1 MKSLFLAGIG
11 SMCGG
16 MLRYAISIL
25 MIGRQIWGFPIGTLL
40 INLTG
45 CLLMGILLAFSARN
59 PALKTW
65 LPLLGIGLLGGFT
78 TFSAFSAEAVS
89 MLENGKLNALFW
101 YILISVGGGIALT
114 WLAYSAVLKD

>member
-1 MKSLFLAGIG
+1 
-11 SMCGG
+11 
-16 MLRYAISIL
+16 
-25 MIGRQIWGFPIGTLL
+25 
-40 INLTG
+40 
-45 CLLMGILLAFSARN
+45 
-59 PALKTW
+59 
-65 LPLLGIGLLGGFT
+65 LGVGLLGGFT

>member
-1 MKSLFLAGIG
+1 
-11 SMCGG
+11 MCGG
-16 MLRYAISIL
+16 MLRYAISIF
-25 MIGRQIWGFPIGTLL
+25 MSGRQIWGFPVGTLL

-45 CLLMGILLAFSARN
+45 CLLMGILLAFSAKN

-65 LPLLGIGLLGGFT
+65 LPLLGVGLLGGFT

-89 MLENGKLNALFW
+89 LLENGKLNAVFW
-101 YILISVGGGIALT
+101 YVLISVGGGIALT

>member
-1 MKSLFLAGIG
+1 
-11 SMCGG
+11 MCGG
-16 MLRYAISIL
+16 MLRYAISML
-25 MIGRQIWGFPIGTLL
+25 MSGRQIWGFPVGTLL

-45 CLLMGILLAFSARN
+45 CLLMGILIAFSAKN

-65 LPLLGIGLLGGFT
+65 LPLLGVGLLGGFT

-89 MLENGKLNALFW
+89 LLENGKLNAVFW
-101 YILISVGGGIALT
+101 YVLISVGGGIALT

>member
-1 MKSLFLAGIG
+1 
-11 SMCGG
+11 
-16 MLRYAISIL
+16 
-25 MIGRQIWGFPIGTLL
+25 
-40 INLTG
+40 
-45 CLLMGILLAFSARN
+45 MGILLAFSARN

-101 YILISVGGGIALT
+101 YVLISVGGGIALT

>member
-1 MKSLFLAGIG
+1 MKSLLLVGIG
-11 SMCGG
+11 SMSGG
-16 MLRYAISIL
+16 MLRYAVSL
-25 MIGRQIWGFPIGTLL
+25 LTGGRQFLGFPVGILL

-45 CLLMGILLAFSARN
+45 CLLMGILLAYTARN

-65 LPLLGIGLLGGFT
+65 LPLLGVGLLGGFT

>member
-1 MKSLFLAGIG
+1 MKSLLLAGIG

-16 MLRYAISIL
+16 MLRYAISML
-25 MIGRQIWGFPIGTLL
+25 MSGRQIWGFPVGTLL

-45 CLLMGILLAFSARN
+45 CLLMGILIAFSAKN

-65 LPLLGIGLLGGFT
+65 LPLLGVGLLGGFT

-89 MLENGKLNALFW
+89 LLENGKLNAVFW
-101 YILISVGGGIALT
+101 YVLISVGGGIALT